1 MEEEKAL
8 CRPVILPSFPFS
20 LFLVRPTSSRGSFC
34 ITRERLKG
42 QEGKSTGL
50 HKALS
55 AHGSLGPSWLTLSL
69 LPRKGNSGRSGYQ
82 SMFLQETEG
91 TLKQG

>member
-8 CRPVILPSFPFS
+8 CGPVMLPSFPFS
-20 LFLVRPTSSRGSFC
+20 LFLGRPKSSRGSLC

-42 QEGKSTGL
+42 KESNITGL

-55 AHGSLGPSWLTLSL
+55 ARGSLGPS
-69 LPRKGNSGRSGYQ
+69 PG
-82 SMFLQETEG
+82 
-91 TLKQG
+91 